1 VAGGHGLEAHDVLL
15 DDLDYPDDDT
25 RARFAD
31 MRTRAAQTLRIL
43 KSTELASYQE
53 LGQYERL
60 LVASTLGI
68 HEFAYRPSATD
79 PTVDTVSHALTR
91 WSNVRGLE
99 VHVGFVR
106 ADLSTYGILVNTREP
121 GFQGRME
128 VADDTGSALGD
139 FGAACVERAEHA
151 TRRNE

>member
-1 VAGGHGLEAHDVLL
+1 MLL
-15 DDLDYPDDDT
+15 DDLDYPDIYV
-25 RARFAD
+25 RERFAD
-31 MRTRAAQTLRIL
+31 MRARAAQTMRIL
-43 KSTELASYQE
+43 QTTELAAFQE

-68 HEFAYRPSATD
+68 HEFTYRPSASD

-106 ADLSTYGILVNTREP
+106 ADLARYGIMVNVREP
-121 GFQGRME
+121 GFQGRAE
-128 VADDTGSALGD
+128 IADDAGSALGD
-139 FGAACVERAEHA
+139 FGAVCVAQAEHA
-151 TRRNE
+151 TRRSE

>member
-1 VAGGHGLEAHDVLL
+1 MLL
-15 DDLDYPDDDT
+15 DDLDYPDIYA
-25 RARFAD
+25 RERFAD
-31 MRTRAAQTLRIL
+31 MRARAAQTMRIL
-43 KSTELASYQE
+43 KTTELAAYQE

-60 LVASTLGI
+60 LVASTLGV
-68 HEFAYRPSATD
+68 HEFTYRPSATD

-106 ADLSTYGILVNTREP
+106 ADLARYGILVNMREP
-121 GFQGRME
+121 GFQGRDE
-128 VADDTGSALGD
+128 LAEDVGSALGD
-139 FGAACVERAEHA
+139 FGAVCVNQAEHA

>member
-1 VAGGHGLEAHDVLL
+1 MLI
-15 DDLDYPDDDT
+15 DDLEYPDIYT
-25 RARFAD
+25 RERFAD
-31 MRTRAAQTLRIL
+31 MRARAGQTLRIL
-43 KSTELASYQE
+43 KATELASFQE
-53 LGQYERL
+53 LGQFERL
-60 LVASTLGI
+60 LVTSTLGI
-68 HEFAYRPSATD
+68 HEFTYRASATD
-79 PTVDTVSHALTR
+79 ATVDTVSHTLTR

-106 ADLSTYGILVNTREP
+106 ADAPRYGILVNIREP

-128 VADDTGSALGD
+128 LAEDVGSPLGD

>member
-1 VAGGHGLEAHDVLL
+1 VGWHLEAQDVLL
-15 DDLDYPDDDT
+15 VDLGYPDIYV
-25 RARFAD
+25 RERFAD
-31 MRTRAAQTLRIL
+31 MRARAEQAIRIL
-43 KSTELASYQE
+43 KATELASFQE

-68 HEFAYRPSATD
+68 HEFTYRPSAQD

-91 WSNVRGLE
+91 WSNLRGLE

-106 ADLSTYGILVNTREP
+106 ADLSRYGILVNIREP
-121 GFQGRME
+121 AFQASVEM
-128 VADDTGSALGD
+128 ADDTGSALGD
-139 FGAACVERAEHA
+139 FGAVCVERAEHA

>member
-1 VAGGHGLEAHDVLL
+1 MDHLEAPDVLL
-15 DDLDYPDDDT
+15 DDLEYPDIY
-25 RARFAD
+25 ARERFSD
-31 MRTRAAQTLRIL
+31 MRSRAAQALRIL
-43 KSTELASYQE
+43 ETTELASYQE

-60 LVASTLGI
+60 LVASSLGI
-68 HEFAYRPSATD
+68 HELTYKPSATD
-79 PTVDTVSHALTR
+79 VTVDTVSHTLTR

-106 ADLSTYGILVNTREP
+106 ADAERYGILVNIREP
-121 GFQGRME
+121 GFQGRTE
-128 VADDTGSALGD
+128 IADDTGSALGD